1 MSKYNL
7 VATAAMGLESIV
19 ASEIKDLG
27 YECQTEN
34 GKVYFSGDEEAIARA
49 NMWLRVGDRVRIIV
63 GEFKA
68 FTFDELFERTKA
80 LPWEEFLPVDAA
92 FPVSGKSVKSKLFS
106 VPDCQA
112 IVKKAIVERLNS
124 AYKRTGFLSE
134 SGPLFKLEVSI
145 LKDTVTLTID
155 SSGQGLHKRGY
166 RLAQGDAPLKET
178 MAAAL
183 VKLSKWSPNRPFVD
197 PFCGSGTIAIEAAMI
212 GQNLAPGYN
221 RSFLSEEWPWM
232 QADVWDRIREEVE
245 DVAKY
250 DLQLDIRGFDVDHNI
265 VSVAQRNAM
274 EAGFTDL
281 ISFEQRDVRDLR
293 LEGENGVLI
302 ANPPY
307 GERLG
312 EVEEAEDIAEVPA
325 QTEEIVIEDS
335 VGKKLLTEK
344 TAESTQIDFGKMH
357 NKEEIDKLVL
367 ECGLEEAI
375 KVLNK
380 FKVIELRNLA
390 REYKNFGIAG
400 RKISKADKRLLL
412 AEFRKYYGNN

>member
-293 LEGENGVLI
+293 LEGQNGVLI

-312 EVEEAEDIAEVPA
+312 EVEEAEDIAEVLG
-325 QTEEIVIEDS
+325 EIMTQYPSWS
-335 VGKKLLTEK
+335 VYILSSLENYETMYGKRATKKRKLFNGFIRTDLY
-344 TAESTQIDFGKMH
+344 QFWGK
-357 NKEEIDKLVL
+357 
-367 ECGLEEAI
+367 
-375 KVLNK
+375 
-380 FKVIELRNLA
+380 R
-390 REYKNFGIAG
+390 
-400 RKISKADKRLLL
+400 S
-412 AEFRKYYGNN
+412 

>member
-27 YECQTEN
+27 YDCQTEN
-34 GKVYFSGDEEAIARA
+34 GKVYFTGDEEAIART

-112 IVKKAIVERLNS
+112 IVKKAIVERLNG

-145 LKDTVTLTID
+145 LKDKVTLTID

-166 RLAQGDAPLKET
+166 RMAQGDAPLKET

-183 VKLSKWSPNRPFVD
+183 VKLSKWNPNRPFVD

-232 QADVWDRIREEVE
+232 TADVWDRVREEVE

-250 DLQLDIRGFDVDHNI
+250 DLPLDIRGFDVDHNI
-265 VSVAQRNAM
+265 VAVAQRNAM

-281 ISFEQRDVRDLR
+281 ISFEQRDVRDLS
-293 LEGENGVLI
+293 LEGQNGVLI

-312 EVEEAEDIAEVPA
+312 EVEEAEDIAEVLG
-325 QTEEIVIEDS
+325 EIMKQYPSWS
-335 VGKKLLTEK
+335 VYILSSLENYETMYGKRATKKRKLFNGFIRTDLYQFWGQR
-344 TAESTQIDFGKMH
+344 S
-357 NKEEIDKLVL
+357 
-367 ECGLEEAI
+367 
-375 KVLNK
+375 
-380 FKVIELRNLA
+380 
-390 REYKNFGIAG
+390 
-400 RKISKADKRLLL
+400 
-412 AEFRKYYGNN
+412 

>member
-1 MSKYNL
+1 MSEYNL

-27 YECQTEN
+27 YDCQTEN
-34 GKVYFSGDEEAIARA
+34 GKVYFTGDEEAIART

-145 LKDTVTLTID
+145 LKDQVTLTID

-166 RLAQGDAPLKET
+166 RMAQGDAPLKET

-232 QADVWDRIREEVE
+232 KADVWDRVREEVE

-250 DLQLDIRGFDVDHNI
+250 DLALDIRGFDVDHNI

-281 ISFEQRDVRDLR
+281 ISFEQRDVRDLI
-293 LEGENGVLI
+293 LEGQNGVLI

-312 EVEEAEDIAEVPA
+312 EVEEAEDIAGVLG
-325 QTEEIVIEDS
+325 EIMKQYPSWS
-335 VGKKLLTEK
+335 VYILSSLENYETMYGKRATKKRKLFNGFIRTDLYQFWGQR
-344 TAESTQIDFGKMH
+344 S
-357 NKEEIDKLVL
+357 
-367 ECGLEEAI
+367 
-375 KVLNK
+375 
-380 FKVIELRNLA
+380 
-390 REYKNFGIAG
+390 
-400 RKISKADKRLLL
+400 
-412 AEFRKYYGNN
+412 